1 MKKILLLPAIILLF
15 SICSGLHSQDSA
27 DVNPLKPEELIHLEE
42 MLSIAKL
49 NIDFLNREEI
59 ESGKLEERYAE
70 AENLFFALK
79 HSHDIKDPDLLKRY
93 LTSTVD
99 ELINESGN
107 RADFVRRMTLLYW
120 MMVGIGLLIILTL
133 LVYAVYMYAKRK

>member
-79 HSHDIKDPDLLKRY
+79 HSHEIKDPDLLKRY